1 VIRLFVTDLDGCLS
15 HPFRAPD
22 WEPLLALTRLHAR
35 HAHDPHVPPL
45 TLCTGR
51 PLSYAAAVAQWLAV
65 TTPILIE
72 SGSGM
77 YDPVANR
84 LAWSPTISARA
95 EAALDRLRLRVH
107 RELVARFPGTM
118 PEFDK
123 QRDVGVNNPDPGAI
137 ASLLEIITGMVRDLD
152 AELGDTELE
161 VHHTAISVNVIP
173 RAANKGA
180 GLHWLGEHLGIKLS
194 EMAYIGDSGGD
205 ISALRRAGMAFA
217 PANAIDAVKAIAT
230 ATRGEATAGVLEAY
244 QAVIAANERGD
255 SPAPG
260 VSTGRSAGPP
270 DGTLSGGHPPRP

>member
-15 HPFRAPD
+15 HPFRAPE
-22 WEPLLALTRLHAR
+22 WEPLVALTRLHAR
-35 HAHDPHVPPL
+35 RAHDPHVPPL

-51 PLSYAAAVAQWLAV
+51 PLSYAAAVAQWLSV

-84 LAWSPTISARA
+84 LSWAPSISARA
-95 EAALDRLRLRVH
+95 EAALDRLRPRIH

-123 QRDVGVNNPDPGAI
+123 QRDVGINNPDPAVI

-152 AELGDTELE
+152 AEDAALGDTGLE

-205 ISALRRAGMAFA
+205 ISALERAGMAFA
-217 PANAIDAVKAIAT
+217 PANAVDAVKAIAT
-230 ATRGEATAGVLEAY
+230 VTRGEATAGVLEAY
-244 QAVIAANERGD
+244 QAVIAENERRRRRAGHPD
-255 SPAPG
+255 SPPL
-260 VSTGRSAGPP
+260 P
-270 DGTLSGGHPPRP
+270 GGHLPHA